1 MYSVQFE
8 LQHDIPGV
16 FISSAA
22 TPLQKKHISPVVF
35 SAATTVNWAV
45 KLKLQW
51 LMGSSGPENSYW
63 SGDLK
68 AQ

>member
-45 KLKLQW
+45 KLKLQ
-51 LMGSSGPENSYW
+51 
-63 SGDLK
+63 
-68 AQ
+68 